1 MTRAPLRRSL
11 RWALVLVLAASI
23 PAAADDLADEAD
35 LQFELGADR
44 YRRGDF
50 REALEHFLASNRLV
64 PNRNVL
70 YNIAR
75 SYEQLNR
82 YPDAHRYY
90 LQALDGET
98 DAAARA
104 NIEGALRRVGPYV
117 AALRIVT
124 EPPGATIYIDRRDLG
139 PRGVSPRVLAFQPG
153 RVRVIAELEGYE
165 PATVDNVSIQL
176 GTESPVIIPLRRI
189 LGRLHVE
196 GNVRGAVVR
205 VDDEHGP
212 VACTLPCDVDL
223 PPGRRTLH
231 VSADNYRTRTEAVD
245 VVARETRSSTVAL
258 TPVTGGLVVSADE
271 RDALVEVD
279 GRPVGF
285 TPAVVDVQV
294 GSRRVRVS
302 RPGFRAVEQT
312 VRVTEGAQSR
322 LDLSLRQ
329 VEEVTAASRA
339 AENVEDAPSSVSI
352 IPRQELQ
359 AMAYPT
365 VAEALRGT
373 RGVFLSDDRNYP
385 TVGFRGYGRPGD
397 YGNRVLVLLD
407 GTPLNDN
414 WVNSSY
420 LGYDLR
426 TDLEDLSRI
435 EVVRG
440 PGSVLYGTGA
450 FSGVVNLVSRGR
462 DEPTGVEGS
471 VSTNQEGVARARVM
485 GRYRPNA
492 HSGLWL
498 SVAGAHSPGRDIP
511 LPELAGAGFDGTA
524 RGLDGFDAGT
534 VLGRAWYRAL
544 SVQWSLHSRRKDLP
558 GGAYD
563 VVPGLEGSYLADTRG
578 LFEVRF
584 EPRLSDGAQLFTR
597 AAMHHYEY
605 RSQLRQSD
613 DPANPTRETFN
624 GTWLD
629 GELRGAFDV
638 ARGLRLNVGAQGQ
651 YHLDATQTS
660 ALVRVDRARL
670 PNDFRDSRAFGIAAG
685 YLTAEWAPS
694 ELLRISGAIRGEYF
708 STIGRALP
716 APRLALIVRPYARG
730 NLKLMGGRAFRV
742 PSVYELYYNDGGVTQ
757 QAAPG
762 LSPETVWTAEVEFS
776 HRIGNTWTALVSSYV
791 NYLENLIAL
800 REAPASPGV
809 VRYEN
814 TLAPVF
820 TVGAE
825 AEVRREWRQG
835 WMVSAS
841 YSFQRSRYVT
851 DANARAQDALRQVPN
866 APEHLFSVRAAVP
879 VVPELVT
886 LMSRLTVE
894 GPRWDRFDRASD
906 AIQQQRTDPSVMWD
920 VVLSGRAERWGVR
933 YAVGVYNLFDW
944 RYATPVSG
952 EFDDRLRSMPQLG
965 RSFLFSASVATR

>member
-1 MTRAPLRRSL
+1 MTRVPLRRGRL
-11 RWALVLVLAASI
+11 WALALLLAS
-23 PAAADDLADEAD
+23 PPLPADDLADEAD

-44 YRRGDF
+44 YRRGDY

-75 SYEQLNR
+75 SYEQLAR

-90 LQALDGET
+90 LQALTGET
-98 DAAARA
+98 DPAART

-117 AALRIVT
+117 AALRVVT
-124 EPPGATIYIDRRDLG
+124 EPPGATLYIDRRDLG

-153 RVRVIAELEGYE
+153 RVRVIAELDGYE
-165 PATVDNVSIQL
+165 TATVDNVNLQL
-176 GTESPVIIPLRRI
+176 GAESPVIIPLRRI

-196 GNVRGAVVR
+196 GNVRGAAVR
-205 VDDEHGP
+205 VDDERGP
-212 VACTLPCDVDL
+212 VACTVPCEVEL

-231 VSADNYRTRTEAVD
+231 VSADGYRARAESVD
-245 VVARETRSSTVAL
+245 VVARETRPATVTLA
-258 TPVTGGLVVSADE
+258 PITGSLVVSADE

-285 TPAVVDVQV
+285 TPAVVDAQV
-294 GSRRVRVS
+294 GRRRVRVS
-302 RPGFRAVEQT
+302 RPGFRPVEET
-312 VRVTEGAQSR
+312 VQVSEGAQSR
-322 LDLSLRQ
+322 LELSLRQ

-339 AENVEDAPSSVSI
+339 AENVEDAPSSVSV

-373 RGVFLSDDRNYP
+373 RGLFLSDDRNYP
-385 TVGFRGYGRPGD
+385 TVGFRGFGRPGD

-407 GTPLNDN
+407 GTPLNDD

-462 DEPTGVEGS
+462 EGPTGVEGG

-485 GRYRPNA
+485 GRYRPNDHA
-492 HSGLWL
+492 GVWL
-498 SVAGAHSPGRDIP
+498 SVAGAHSPGQDVA
-511 LPELAGAGFDGTA
+511 LPGLAGMGFDGTA
-524 RGLDGFDAGT
+524 RGVDGFDAGT

-544 SVQWSLHSRRKDLP
+544 TAQWSLHSRRKDLP

-578 LFEVRF
+578 LFELRF
-584 EPRLSDGAQLFTR
+584 EPRLSARVQLLTR
-597 AAMHHYEY
+597 AALHHYEY

-613 DPANPTRETFN
+613 DPTNPTRETFN

-629 GELRGAFDV
+629 GELRA
-638 ARGLRLNVGAQGQ
+638 AIEPHRALRLNVGAQGQ

-670 PNDFRDSRAFGIAAG
+670 ASDFRDSRAFGIAAG
-685 YLTAEWAPS
+685 YLTADWSPS
-694 ELLRISGAIRGEYF
+694 DAVRVSGAIRGEYF

-716 APRLALIVRPYARG
+716 APRVALIVRPYARG

-742 PSVYELYYNDGGVTQ
+742 PSIYELYYNDGGQTQ
-757 QAAPG
+757 EASPG
-762 LSPETVWTAEVEFS
+762 LLPETVWTGELEFS
-776 HRIGNTWTALVSSYV
+776 HRIGSTWTALASGYV

-800 REAPASPGV
+800 RESTTAMSV

-814 TLAPVF
+814 TRVPVL

-825 AEVRREWRQG
+825 AELRREWRQG

-841 YSFQRSRYVT
+841 YSFQRSRYVA
-851 DANARAQDALRQVPN
+851 DASARPQDALREVPN
-866 APEHLFSVRAAVP
+866 APEHLFSVRGAVP
-879 VVPELVT
+879 LVPELLT
-886 LMSRLTVE
+886 LASRLTVE

-906 AIQQQRTDPSVMWD
+906 PAQGRTDPGVVWD

-944 RYATPVSG
+944 RYQTPVSG
-952 EFDDRLRSMPQLG
+952 EFDDRVRAMPQLG